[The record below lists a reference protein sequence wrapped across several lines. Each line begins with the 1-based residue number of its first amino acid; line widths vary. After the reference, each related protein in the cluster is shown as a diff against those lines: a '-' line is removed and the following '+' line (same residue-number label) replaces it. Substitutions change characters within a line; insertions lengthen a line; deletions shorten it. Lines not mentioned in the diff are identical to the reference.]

1 MNMLSIIACI
11 SKDNR
16 AIGYQNRLLYH
27 LPSDMVRFR
36 ELTTGHTIV
45 MGRRTFESLPNG
57 ALPHRRN
64 IVVSKSLKEID
75 GGEVYPTLEEALRAA
90 QGDTLSAQS
99 NTLSAQSDTLPAQDD
114 TLSALKEDTG
124 ITCPEEIFIIGGAS
138 IYQQALPAARK
149 LYLTIVDQEPE
160 QADTFFPAINY
171 SAWEMKEKEMRNE
184 NGLSFSFL
192 TYIRK

>member
-1 MNMLSIIACI
+1 MLSIIACI

-36 ELTTGHTIV
+36 ELTTGHTII
-45 MGRRTFESLPNG
+45 MGRKTFDSLPNG

-90 QGDTLSAQS
+90 QGDSLSA
-99 NTLSAQSDTLPAQDD
+99 P
-114 TLSALKEDTG
+114 KEDEG
-124 ITCPEEIFIIGGAS
+124 IASPEEIFIIGGES
-138 IYQQALPAARK
+138 IYRQALPAARK
-149 LYLTIVDQEPE
+149 LYLTIVDKEPE
-160 QADTFFPAINY
+160 QADTFFPVIDS
-171 SAWEMKEKEMRNE
+171 SAWEVTEKEMRNE

>member
-45 MGRRTFESLPNG
+45 MGRKTFESLPNG

-64 IVVSKSLKEID
+64 IVVSRSMKELE
-75 GGEVYPTLEEALRAA
+75 GCEVYPNLEA
-90 QGDTLSAQS
+90 
-99 NTLSAQSDTLPAQDD
+99 
-114 TLSALKEDTG
+114 ALKAAESPQET
-124 ITCPEEIFIIGGAS
+124 FIIGGAS
-138 IYQQALPAARK
+138 IYHQALPAARK
-149 LYLTIVDQEPE
+149 LYITIVDQEPE

-171 SAWEMKEKEMRNE
+171 SAWEMTEKEMRNE